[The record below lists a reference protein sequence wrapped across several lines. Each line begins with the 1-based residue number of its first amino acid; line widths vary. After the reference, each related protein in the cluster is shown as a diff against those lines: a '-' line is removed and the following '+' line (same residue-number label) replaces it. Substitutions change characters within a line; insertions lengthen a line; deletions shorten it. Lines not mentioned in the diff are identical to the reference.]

1 MVTPHV
7 RIAGR
12 LAAAGLLVAV
22 TAGVPAANAQGTYAS
37 LTTPRFEFQYDRALS
52 ENDVRTQTEFLEEN
66 YASIQ
71 KELGFEPKMEIR
83 VRLYGSVSKFL
94 AETKLG
100 SPWRGA
106 LFVRGILHAQPTQAL
121 VQRNILE
128 SALAYE
134 LALAFLDQSGNDGCP
149 RWLREAYAV
158 HHSGILPDLTTPVGA
173 KLASFSDLE
182 QDLQLHQKP
191 PQLEDVQ
198 YILGQTVLFLI
209 DRFGTVKTMGLY
221 RQFDGTRSVET
232 VFRKHM
238 GEEFSSVEKAWAKYI
253 SGKTS
258 RVR

>member
-1 MVTPHV
+1 MHTPHFQV
-7 RIAGR
+7 ARR

-22 TAGVPAANAQGTYAS
+22 SAGGPAANGQGTYAS
-37 LTTPRFEFQYDRALS
+37 LNTPRFEFQYDRALS
-52 ENDVRTQTEFLEEN
+52 EADVRTQTEFLEED
-66 YASIQ
+66 YSVIQ
-71 KELGFEPKMEIR
+71 KELGFEPRMEIR
-83 VRLYGSVSKFL
+83 VRIYGSVGKFL

-106 LFVRGILHAQPTQAL
+106 LFSRGTLHSQPTQAL

-128 SALAYE
+128 SGLAYE

-158 HHSGILPDLTTPVGA
+158 HHAGILPDLTTPVGA
-173 KLASFSDLE
+173 RLASFSDLE

-198 YILGQTVLFLI
+198 YILGHTLLFLI
-209 DRFGTVKTMGLY
+209 DRFGAAKTMALY
-221 RQFDGTRSVET
+221 RQFDGTRSIET
-232 VFRKHM
+232 VFRKHL
-238 GEEFSSVEKAWAKYI
+238 GEEFSSVESAWAKYI
-253 SGKTS
+253 KAKTS

>member
-1 MVTPHV
+1 M
-7 RIAGR
+7 
-12 LAAAGLLVAV
+12 
-22 TAGVPAANAQGTYAS
+22 
-37 LTTPRFEFQYDRALS
+37 
-52 ENDVRTQTEFLEEN
+52 RTQTEFLEED

-71 KELGFEPKMEIR
+71 TELGFEPKKEIR
-83 VRLYGSVSKFL
+83 VRIYGSVGKFL

-106 LFVRGILHAQPTQAL
+106 LFARGILHSQPTQAL

-128 SALAYE
+128 SGLAYE
-134 LALAFLDQSGNDGCP
+134 LAMAFLDQSGNDGCP

-173 KLASFSDLE
+173 KLTSFSDLE

-198 YILGQTVLFLI
+198 YILGQTLLFLI
-209 DRFGTVKTMGLY
+209 DRFGTAKTMALY
-221 RQFDGTRSVET
+221 RQFDGTRSIET
-232 VFRKHM
+232 VFRKHL
-238 GEEFSSVEKAWAKYI
+238 GEEFSSVESAWAKYI
-253 SGKTS
+253 KAKTS

>member
-1 MVTPHV
+1 MQTAHL
-7 RIAGR
+7 RIAR
-12 LAAAGLLVAV
+12 RVAV
-22 TAGVPAANAQGTYAS
+22 AGFLATLTAGGPAANAQGTYAS

-52 ENDVRTQTEFLEEN
+52 EADVRTQTEFLEEN

-71 KELGFEPKMEIR
+71 KELGFEPKREIR
-83 VRLYGSVSKFL
+83 VRLYGSVGKFL

-106 LFVRGILHAQPTQAL
+106 LFVRGILHSQPTQAL

-134 LALAFLDQSGNDGCP
+134 LAMAFLDQSGNDGCP

-158 HHSGILPDLTTPVGA
+158 HHSGILSDLTTPVGA

-198 YILGQTVLFLI
+198 YILGQTLLFVI
-209 DRFGTVKTMGLY
+209 DRFGTAKTMALF
-221 RQFDGTRSVET
+221 RQFDGTRSIET
-232 VFRKHM
+232 VFRKQL
-238 GEEFSSVEKAWAKYI
+238 GEELSSVETAWAKYI
-253 SGKTS
+253 NGKTS